1 MPTARVLYSKV
12 ESLHDAA
19 GEHEQ
24 PRGWALVGISSTG
37 SDDGGGELVRV
48 GFRQTPGGRIEEGDL
63 TADKVARA
71 VFDDTRGPTDENGA
85 AVDLS
90 VVTSA
95 LAATVATAFE
105 GHRARTAAADF
116 QEDEEPAQP

>member
-19 GEHEQ
+19 GEHEE

-37 SDDGGGELVRV
+37 SDDGGWRFMRV
-48 GFRQTPGGRIEEGDL
+48 DFRQTPGGRIEDGDL
-63 TADKVARA
+63 TVEKVALAR
-71 VFDDTRGPTDENGA
+71 FEETRSPTDENGE
-85 AVDLS
+85 AVDLT

-95 LAATVATAFE
+95 LASAVAAAFE
-105 GHRARTAAADF
+105 GHRARTAEADF
-116 QEDEEPAQP
+116 QEDEEPTQP

>member
-19 GEHEQ
+19 GEHEE

-37 SDDGGGELVRV
+37 SDDGGWRFMRV
-48 GFRQTPGGRIEEGDL
+48 DFRQTPGGRIEDGDL
-63 TADKVARA
+63 TVEKVALAR
-71 VFDDTRGPTDENGA
+71 FEETRSPTDENGE
-85 AVDLS
+85 AVDLT

-95 LAATVATAFE
+95 LAAAVAAAFE
-105 GHRARTAAADF
+105 GHRARTAEADF
-116 QEDEEPAQP
+116 QEDEEPTQP

>member
-12 ESLHDAA
+12 EALQDPA
-19 GEHEQ
+19 GEHEE

-37 SDDGGGELVRV
+37 SDDGGWEFVRV
-48 GFRQTPGGRIEEGDL
+48 DFRQTPGGRIEEGDL
-63 TADKVARA
+63 TIEKVALAR
-71 VFDDTRGPTDENGA
+71 FDETRGPTDENGE

-95 LAATVATAFE
+95 LAATVAAAFA
-105 GHRARTAAADF
+105 GHRTRTPEEDF
-116 QEDEEPAQP
+116 QEDEEPTQP